1 MPKRTT
7 KKKTTNNWDQ
17 PRLGSPEFEKAI
29 QEQIREYEATNRH
42 GPGDHTFRVL
52 PEDYLHKLC
61 SEKFFHIEM
70 QLKRMEK
77 KLDFL
82 VLKKPRD

>member
-7 KKKTTNNWDQ
+7 RKKTTNNWDK
-17 PRLGSPEFEKAI
+17 PRLGSPRFEKVI

-52 PEDYLHKLC
+52 PEDRLLGLY
-61 SEKFFHIEM
+61 SEEFFQIGM
-70 QLKRMEK
+70 QLKRIEK
-77 KLDFL
+77 KLDLL
-82 VLKKPRD
+82 VFNKPQD

>member
-7 KKKTTNNWDQ
+7 RKKATNNWDK
-17 PRLGSPEFEKAI
+17 PRLGSPRFEKVI

-52 PEDYLHKLC
+52 PEGRLHKLC
-61 SEKFFHIEM
+61 SEEFFHIEM

-82 VLKKPRD
+82 VMRKPKN

>member
-1 MPKRTT
+1 MT
-7 KKKTTNNWDQ
+7 KKTKTNKTTSRWDK

-52 PEDYLHKLC
+52 PENYLLGLY
-61 SEKFFHIEM
+61 SEEFFQIGM
-70 QLKRMEK
+70 QLKRIERS
-77 KLDFL
+77 LTFL
-82 VLKKPRD
+82 VLNTPTV